1 MILPPRR
8 PTLGIVLTAMLIG
21 ACSAAAPSTSP
32 SGSPSAPPATTAS
45 PSASTSP
52 SPTPTASPTATPTAA
67 PTASPTAAAACKIK
81 PVTGPLPSDRL
92 VNVTASTTADADVL
106 TFHFG
111 NMSVPGP
118 GGPPRRELSKAKKPY
133 TFGPSGKPI
142 KMQGEHVAQVVFR
155 GLSLQS
161 DTGDLVYTGPAKL
174 TPDFPALKHAVE
186 YDESEG
192 VIGWYVGYDG
202 TGCATLSRHG
212 DDVMLTIAHS

>member
-1 MILPPRR
+1 MPPA
-8 PTLGIVLTAMLIG
+8 PTA
-21 ACSAAAPSTSP
+21 SAAA
-32 SGSPSAPPATTAS
+32 
-45 PSASTSP
+45 
-52 SPTPTASPTATPTAA
+52 PTASPTAAPTATPTAT
-67 PTASPTAAAACKIK
+67 PTASPTAAAACRIK

-111 NMSVPGP
+111 NTSVPGA

-133 TFGPSGKPI
+133 TYGSSGKPI
-142 KMQGEHVAQVVFR
+142 KMQGDHVAQVVFR

-161 DTGDLVYTGPAKL
+161 DTMEPVYTGPTELKPAY
-174 TPDFPALKHAVE
+174 PALKHAVE

-202 TGCATLSRHG
+202 TGCATLSRVG
-212 DDVMLTIAHS
+212 SDVMLTIAHS

>member
-1 MILPPRR
+1 MTLSPRHS
-8 PTLGIVLTAMLIG
+8 TIGLLLAAVLIG

-32 SGSPSAPPATTAS
+32 SASPSAPAEATATPPA
-45 PSASTSP
+45 SATP
-52 SPTPTASPTATPTAA
+52 SPAPTASPTATPA
-67 PTASPTAAAACKIK
+67 PTASPTAAVACKIK
-81 PVTGPLPSDRL
+81 RVTGPLPSDRL

-155 GLSLQS
+155 GLSLQA
-161 DTGDLVYTGPAKL
+161 DTGDPVYTGPAKL
-174 TPDFPALKHAVE
+174 TPGYPALKHAVE

-192 VIGWYVGYDG
+192 VIGWYVGYGG

-212 DDVMLTIAHS
+212 NDVMLTIAHS